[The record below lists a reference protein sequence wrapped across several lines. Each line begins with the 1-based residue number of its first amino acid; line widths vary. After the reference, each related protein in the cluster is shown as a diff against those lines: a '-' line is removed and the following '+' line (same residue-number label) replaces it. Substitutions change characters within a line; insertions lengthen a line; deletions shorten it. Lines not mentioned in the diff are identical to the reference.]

1 MTTHV
6 HTNYCCGVIAPAGG
20 DEAGEPEGLTNPM
33 VPPGL
38 VTLSN
43 VLGIQ
48 DCRMERV

>member
-1 MTTHV
+1 MTIDGNTS
-6 HTNYCCGVIAPAGG
+6 YCWGVIAPARG

-48 DCRMERV
+48 DCRVERV